1 MMRLVRIA
9 AFAALAAVILIGGS
23 AALIAFNQDRIVA
36 YVLASVRTRT
46 GVEIIPRA
54 SSVHLGTHLVV
65 VLDQPQVLDNGH
77 EIVKLKSIRALISYH
92 RIFTGTGLPL
102 YRLTATSPEI
112 TLPVTATNTAAIALP
127 RPGTPTIDALEE
139 ALQALSRICWR
150 VEAVDAAVRYADGVD
165 FANHVGIVAYRTRRE
180 PFRWRLGFS
189 GALLEAPV
197 PGAQVSGKFI
207 LGHGE
212 NSRPGEFGHGEV
224 WTWNV
229 PLEGFEV
236 EGFSLVGTIQ
246 NDVKFLLH
254 DDGSVSGQ
262 TESDAQKL
270 VLASTRLAAPIDLG
284 AYSLHTGFEITEGKY
299 AFTKIVLRR
308 VNTTVLSGS
317 TELLLSPS
325 KKIGAGDSSRRIPFR
340 RGRAQT
346 APAVGPPSADRHGRY
361 AQPAQTRQS
370 DGRRRDAGGRTRR
383 NQNAAPRDDS
393 QEPGGDR
400 HRRGH
405 RVRDSRGHETAAGR
419 GSERAADLLE
429 RLADDHARQRE
440 VRQLRGARPSRQRQ
454 SRQRRRGR

>member
-9 AFAALAAVILIGGS
+9 AFTALAVVIVIGGS

-197 PGAQVSGKFI
+197 PGAQVSGKFT
-207 LGHGE
+207 LGQGE
-212 NSRPGEFGHGEV
+212 NV
-224 WTWNV
+224 
-229 PLEGFEV
+229 
-236 EGFSLVGTIQ
+236 
-246 NDVKFLLH
+246 
-254 DDGSVSGQ
+254 
-262 TESDAQKL
+262 
-270 VLASTRLAAPIDLG
+270 AA
-284 AYSLHTGFEITEGKY
+284 
-299 AFTKIVLRR
+299 RR
-308 VNTTVLSGS
+308 VW
-317 TELLLSPS
+317 
-325 KKIGAGDSSRRIPFR
+325 AW
-340 RGRAQT
+340 RG
-346 APAVGPPSADRHGRY
+346 VDLE
-361 AQPAQTRQS
+361 
-370 DGRRRDAGGRTRR
+370 RT
-383 NQNAAPRDDS
+383 
-393 QEPGGDR
+393 
-400 HRRGH
+400 
-405 RVRDSRGHETAAGR
+405 AGR
-419 GSERAADLLE
+419 
-429 RLADDHARQRE
+429 
-440 VRQLRGARPSRQRQ
+440 LRG
-454 SRQRRRGR
+454 

>member
-1 MMRLVRIA
+1 MK
-9 AFAALAAVILIGGS
+9 
-23 AALIAFNQDRIVA
+23 
-36 YVLASVRTRT
+36 
-46 GVEIIPRA
+46 
-54 SSVHLGTHLVV
+54 SSSS
-65 VLDQPQVLDNGH
+65 
-77 EIVKLKSIRALISYH
+77 KSIRALISYH

-197 PGAQVSGKFI
+197 PGAQVSGKFT
-207 LGHGE
+207 LGQGE
-212 NSRPGEFGHGEV
+212 NVAAGEFGHGEV

-284 AYSLHTGFEITEGKY
+284 AYSLHTGFEITDGKY

-317 TELLLSPS
+317 TELAAFAQQAL
-325 KKIGAGDSSRRIPFR
+325 GAGDSSRRIPFR
-340 RGRAQT
+340 HRRGQT
-346 APAVGPPSADRHGRY
+346 APAVGSPSAGRRGRY

-370 DGRRRDAGGRTRR
+370 DGRRCDAGSRTRR
-383 NQNAAPRDDS
+383 NQDRATRDDS

-400 HRRGH
+400 HCRGH

-419 GSERAADLLE
+419 GPERAADLLE
-429 RLADDHARQRE
+429 RLADDYARQRE
-440 VRQLRGARPSRQRQ
+440 VRQLRGARPHRQRQ
-454 SRQRRRGR
+454 SRERSRGRGLQDQCQRRRRPGRAFPRHCAGAAGVAGAAARSPRALERPRPSGHQRIGKVDGQEPRFRPSHIKCVPTLSAPS